1 MEVLVGLLGM
11 KLRMDLMIKE
21 DNIIAMVNSNSEK
34 NINQTN
40 TLNPYKIIVLFVGNL
55 DNWWKIDTFFKF
67 LNKTRC
73 IIEQYGNYSAP
84 SINLNL
90 NGINTQGEN
99 IADNGGIKEAY
110 RAYGTQFDQRDYYT
124 KLSRRS

>member
-1 MEVLVGLLGM
+1 M
-11 KLRMDLMIKE
+11 KK
-21 DNIIAMVNSNSEK
+21 V
-34 NINQTN
+34 
-40 TLNPYKIIVLFVGNL
+40 IVFVYLGNL
-55 DNWWKIDTFFKF
+55 ENWWKIDTFFKF

-110 RAYGTQFDQRDYYT
+110 RAYGKITIPLF
-124 KLSRRS
+124 KNKFLFLVFKM